1 MSTRTSPHSDDL
13 EIDDLVVRFPLAGRR
28 LIGQRPV
35 VHAVDGVSFA
45 VPHGELVGLVGESGS
60 GKSTIARAITG
71 LSPVTSGS
79 IRLGGTDLTAL
90 TRRQRREL
98 RRSGRVQM
106 IWQDPVGS
114 LDPRRRI
121 KDAIASR
128 IHEYDGDERD
138 GDQHARILSA
148 LEAVRLPES
157 VLDRRPGQLSGGQN
171 QRVAIARS
179 LMGDVRVL
187 IADEPT
193 SALDVSVQADIGNRL
208 VALNRERGMSCLVVS
223 HDLGFISNI
232 ASHIVVLY
240 LGRVMESG
248 PVHDVVARP
257 HHPYTAALLAAAPG
271 FGGSDEHRSAYRI
284 RGEIPSPVDPP
295 KGCRFSSRC
304 PFARDRCHSEPPAP
318 RRTAAG
324 TLSACHFANELGPR
338 LEPIASEVLADQLPV
353 APYEPKPH
361 DSKPREPKS
370 YEPKPFEPTRPKST
384 PDPDSSSEGTEHS

>member
-1 MSTRTSPHSDDL
+1 MSTRTGPHADDL
-13 EIDDLVVRFPLAGRR
+13 EIERLIVRYPLAGRR
-28 LIGQRPV
+28 FLGRRPM

-45 VPHGELVGLVGESGS
+45 VPHRKVVGLVGESGS

-79 IRLGGTDLTAL
+79 IRLGGTELTTL
-90 TRRQRREL
+90 TRRQRRDL

-121 KDAIASR
+121 KDAIASGLR
-128 IHEYDGDERD
+128 EKDGDE
-138 GDQHARILSA
+138 HAQLLSA
-148 LEAVRLPES
+148 LEAVRLPRS

-179 LMGDVRVL
+179 LMSDVRVL

-232 ASHIVVLY
+232 ASHLVVLY

-271 FGGSDEHRSAYRI
+271 FGGSEEQRAAYRI

-295 KGCRFSSRC
+295 EGCRFSSRC
-304 PFARDRCHSEPPAP
+304 PFVQDRCRTEPPEP
-318 RRTAAG
+318 RRTEAG
-324 TLSACHFANELGPR
+324 TLSACHFADELGPR
-338 LEPIASEVLADQLPV
+338 LELIASEVLADQLPV
-353 APYEPKPH
+353 TPYRPKPYEPQPH
-361 DSKPREPKS
+361 PHASA
-370 YEPKPFEPTRPKST
+370 RPESSLA
-384 PDPDSSSEGTEHS
+384 PDSSSEGTEHS